1 MVDTKQ
7 GVSVCWDSHGSCG
20 PHSTTQCRSRTSEIP
35 WAESDII
42 SLYRRRLLPSR
53 RRAAW
58 AARSARVCRSAPR
71 DERRYESPALPG
83 RSKRVREYLVD
94 PALKE
99 RAERPMLPRLLE
111 EARRHYFEV
120 LVVVFPWC
128 LHRDSQVRSQIRKR
142 LQGHRIDLVILRN
155 EK

>member
-1 MVDTKQ
+1 VIYAAAASSAEARLQLDTLRQ
-7 GVSVCWDSHGSCG
+7 ALLDRGVPDACIV
-20 PHSTTQCRSRTSEIP
+20 EY
-35 WAESDII
+35 ADID
-42 SLYRRRLLPSR
+42 PSMHEV
-53 RRAAW
+53 
-58 AARSARVCRSAPR
+58 SGMPR
-71 DERRYESPALPG
+71 EHFFPG
-83 RSKRVREYLVD
+83 RPKRVREYLVD

-142 LQGHRIDLVILRN
+142 LQGPRIDLVILRN